1 MQNDD
6 IVSNWRRGVDSING
20 LDNPAGPLFIE
31 GEGATIAAMTTS
43 NATNMITAT
52 LTVVTCT
59 GAACCLCG
67 I

>member
-6 IVSNWRRGVDSING
+6 IVSGWRSGANSVDG
-20 LDNPAGPLFIE
+20 LENPAGPLYIE
-31 GEGATIAAMTTS
+31 GEAATIAAMTTS
-43 NATNMITAT
+43 NANNMITSS
-52 LTVVTCT
+52 LTVVTCR

>member
-6 IVSNWRRGVDSING
+6 IVSSWRSGASSVNG
-20 LDNPAGPLFIE
+20 LENPAGPLYIE
-31 GEGATIAAMTTS
+31 GEAATVAAMTTS
-43 NATNMITAT
+43 NAAGMITAT
-52 LTVVTCT
+52 LTVVTCQ

>member
-6 IVSNWRRGVDSING
+6 IVSSWRRGADSIDG
-20 LDNPAGPLFIE
+20 LDNPAGPLYIE
-31 GEGATIAAMTTS
+31 GEAATVAAMTTS
-43 NATNMITAT
+43 NASNIITAT
-52 LTVVTCT
+52 LTVVTCK

>member
-6 IVSNWRRGVDSING
+6 IVAGWRSGANSVG
-20 LDNPAGPLFIE
+20 GMDNPAGPLYIE
-31 GEGATIAAMTTS
+31 GEAAFQAAIRTS
-43 NATNMITAT
+43 NATNIITAT
-52 LTVVTCT
+52 LTVTSCK